1 MASVGTVGGRPT
13 LQRATFRAAA
23 FSLWGLGGIVMAS
36 NFVGHDLHV
45 NYGIEWLM
53 TGLSF
58 AAGFLAWFWPW
69 AALPAQRFLPMVF
82 GGLVVNGVSLAA
94 TGGVHSHLIPLLM
107 VIVVF
112 SASLFEFRAAVI
124 VLVLNALVAT
134 TPLLLQ
140 GWDSY
145 YARTLVVL
153 LASMMVCALMFS
165 QPARAQPFPAERT
178 PFSIR

>member
-1 MASVGTVGGRPT
+1 
-13 LQRATFRAAA
+13 
-23 FSLWGLGGIVMAS
+23 
-36 NFVGHDLHV
+36 
-45 NYGIEWLM
+45 
-53 TGLSF
+53 
-58 AAGFLAWFWPW
+58 
-69 AALPAQRFLPMVF
+69 
-82 GGLVVNGVSLAA
+82 
-94 TGGVHSHLIPLLM
+94 M

-153 LASMMVCALMFS
+153 LASMVACGRGFS
-165 QPARAQPFPAERT
+165 PNGIWAPSMPGA
-178 PFSIR
+178 FSILSTR